1 MQMRFH
7 IKYEIL
13 VSTLAD
19 QFFNNQVQISI
30 DTKCGGFEFGNRK
43 NRIFYSQI
51 SRICNLFQLSARLKY
66 FKIRFGYVYKPYR
79 DIFVTDNVYECFDEI
94 RTVALIPGFY
104 SEKALFSFFRN
115 AIQMDSCLRPRGTS
129 LEQYAMEYV
138 DEKEGSGS

>member
-19 QFFNNQVQISI
+19 QFFNQFSTDRVQISI

-115 AIQMDSCLRPRGTS
+115 AIQMDSNLVYDRVEPVWSSTRWST
-129 LEQYAMEYV
+129 
-138 DEKEGSGS
+138 